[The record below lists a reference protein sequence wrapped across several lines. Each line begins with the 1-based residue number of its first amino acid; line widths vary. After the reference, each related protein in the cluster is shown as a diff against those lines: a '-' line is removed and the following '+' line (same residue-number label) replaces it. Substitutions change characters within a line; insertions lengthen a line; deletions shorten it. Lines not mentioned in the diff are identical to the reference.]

1 MLNSL
6 FKIAKLPLSQWVS
19 DGVNWMTENLS
30 GFFNAIQ
37 TSGQS
42 MMDATTG
49 FLNAIPVPVFVIA
62 LALLAYFTTP
72 KKYGL
77 PTLIVLGLTLVF
89 NQGLWGDMMQTL
101 TLVFTSS
108 LIALVIGIP
117 LGIWSSKSPRAY
129 AVIKPILDFM
139 QTMPA
144 FVYLIPA
151 VAFFG
156 IGMVPGTFAS
166 VIFALPPVVNL
177 TYLGLKQ
184 VDVGLVE
191 AADSFGSTTWQK
203 LFKLELPSAKPSI
216 IAGSKQTI
224 MLALSMVVTAS
235 MIGAPG
241 LGRGVLSAVQHAD
254 VGAGFVNGLA
264 LVILAIII
272 DRFVQKLNTNPVTT
286 PKLPKWRK
294 IAAWAMVAIIAIAG
308 IAGSFAAQKEAGKKV
323 DLGYVEW
330 DSEVASTNVLAE
342 AMRQHG
348 YQVNMTPLDNAVNW
362 QSIANKQIDGT
373 VSAWLPNT
381 QKAMYDKY
389 KNQVDIL
396 GPNLEDVK
404 LGLVVPDYMDVNS
417 ISDLNNQADK
427 QIVGIEAGAGIMSAA
442 QKTIDT
448 YSNLNGWKLTPSS
461 SGAMPAALDKAY
473 KAKQPIVIT
482 GWTPHWIFNK
492 YHLKFLDD
500 PKKTMGTSE
509 AIKTMVRKDFKKA
522 NPDAYKV
529 MKNFHW
535 SQDEM
540 QSVML
545 DIQNGKSPKQAADD
559 YIKAHKSQVNSWFK

>member
-1 MLNSL
+1 MTNLLS
-6 FKIAKLPLSQWVS
+6 IDKLPLAQWVS
-19 DGVNWMTENLS
+19 DGVNWMTKNWS
-30 GFFNAIQ
+30 GFFDAIQ
-37 TSGQS
+37 TAGQGF
-42 MMDATTG
+42 MDTMTN
-49 FLNAIPVPVFVIA
+49 FLSTIPQPIFIVA
-62 LALLAYFTTP
+62 LALIAWLTTP

-77 PTLIVLGLTLVF
+77 PTLIVLGLALIA
-89 NQGLWGDMMQTL
+89 NQGLWSDLMQTI
-101 TLVFTSS
+101 TLVLTSS
-108 LIALVIGIP
+108 IVSLVIGIP
-117 LGIWSSKSPRAY
+117 LGIWTSKSQKAY
-129 AVIKPILDFM
+129 AVVKPILDFM

-166 VIFALPPVVNL
+166 VIFALPPVVNF

-184 VDVGLVE
+184 VPESLIE

-254 VGAGFVNGLA
+254 VGAGFVNGIA

-272 DRFVQKLNTNPVTT
+272 DRFVQKMNTNPVTT

-294 IAAWAMVAIIAIAG
+294 IAAWVMVAIFAISG
-308 IAGSFAAQKEAGKKV
+308 IAGSFTAAQQAGKKV
-323 DLGYVEW
+323 NLGYVEW

-348 YQVNMTPLDNAVNW
+348 YDVTTTPLDNAVNW

-373 VSAWLPNT
+373 VSAWLPT
-381 QKAMYDKY
+381 THKAMLQKY
-389 KNQVDIL
+389 KNQVDVL
-396 GPNLEDVK
+396 GTNLSGVR

-417 ISDLNNQADK
+417 ISDLTNQADK
-427 QIVGIEAGAGIMSAA
+427 QIVGIEAGAGVMTAA
-442 QKTIDT
+442 QKTIDS
-448 YSNLNGWKLTPSS
+448 YPNLSGWKLTASS
-461 SGAMPAALDKAY
+461 SGAMTAALDKAY
-473 KAKQPIVIT
+473 KAKQPIVVT
-482 GWTPHWIFNK
+482 GWTPHWMFNK
-492 YHLKFLDD
+492 YHLKFLED
-500 PKKTMGTSE
+500 PKKTMGGEES
-509 AIKTMVRKDFKKA
+509 IKTVVRKNLKST
-522 NPDAYKV
+522 NPDVYKV

-535 SQDEM
+535 SQDDM

-545 DIQNGKSPKQAADD
+545 EIQNGKSPKQAADD
-559 YIKAHKSQVNSWFK
+559 WIKAHKSQVNAWFK

>member
-1 MLNSL
+1 MPSL
-6 FKIAKLPLSQWVS
+6 FSIDKLPLAQWVS
-19 DGVNWMTENLS
+19 DGVNWMTKNWS
-30 GFFNAIQ
+30 GFFDAIQ
-37 TSGQS
+37 SGGQAF
-42 MMDATTG
+42 MDAMTN
-49 FLNAIPVPVFVIA
+49 FLTAIPQPVFIIA
-62 LALLAYFTTP
+62 LALLAWFTTP

-77 PTLIVLGLTLVF
+77 PTLIVLGLALIA
-89 NQGLWGDMMQTL
+89 NQGLWSDLMQTM
-101 TLVFTSS
+101 TLVITSS
-108 LIALVIGIP
+108 LVSLIIGIP
-117 LGIWSSKSPRAY
+117 LGIWTSKSPKAY
-129 AVIKPILDFM
+129 AVVKPILDFM

-156 IGMVPGTFAS
+156 IGMVPGTFSS
-166 VIFALPPVVNL
+166 VIFALPPVVNF
-177 TYLGLKQ
+177 TYLGMKQ
-184 VDVGLVE
+184 VPEALVE

-216 IAGSKQTI
+216 VAGSKQTI

-254 VGAGFVNGLA
+254 VGAGFVNGIA

-272 DRFVQKLNTNPVTT
+272 DRFVSKMNTDPVTT

-294 IAAWAMVAIIAIAG
+294 WGAWAMVAIIAISG
-308 IAGSFAAQKEAGKKV
+308 IAGSITAAQQSGKKV
-323 DLGYVEW
+323 NLGYVEW

-348 YQVNMTPLDNAVNW
+348 YDVTTTPLDNAVNW
-362 QSIANKQIDGT
+362 QSVANKQIDGT

-381 QKAMYDKY
+381 HKAMYKKY
-389 KNQVDIL
+389 KDQVDVL
-396 GPNLEDVK
+396 GTNLKGVK

-417 ISDLNNQADK
+417 ISDLTNQADK
-427 QIVGIEAGAGIMSAA
+427 QIIGIEAGAGVMTAA

-448 YSNLNGWKLTPSS
+448 YSNLSGWKLTASS
-461 SGAMPAALDKAY
+461 SGAMTAALDKAY
-473 KAKQPIVIT
+473 KNKQPIVVT
-482 GWTPHWIFNK
+482 GWTPHWMFNK
-492 YHLKFLDD
+492 YKLKFLQD
-500 PKKTMGTSE
+500 PKGTMGGDET
-509 AIKTMVRKDFKKA
+509 IKTVVRKNLKST
-522 NPDAYKV
+522 NPDVYKV

-535 SQDEM
+535 NQEDM

-545 DIQNGKSPKQAADD
+545 DIQNGKSAKQAADD
-559 YIKAHKSQVNSWFK
+559 WIKKHKSQVNAWFK